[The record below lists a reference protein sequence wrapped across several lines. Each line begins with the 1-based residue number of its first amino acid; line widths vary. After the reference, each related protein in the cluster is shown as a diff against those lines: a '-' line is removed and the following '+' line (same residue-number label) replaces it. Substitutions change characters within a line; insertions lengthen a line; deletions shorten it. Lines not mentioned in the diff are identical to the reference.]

1 MDTLLLGLKSAIS
14 CVWLHHEHSLED
26 WLLLNSFK
34 QWRSL
39 REVAGKYFCDGFVD
53 QMFPMIP
60 LMDMTTVIPLFLSG

>member
-26 WLLLNSFK
+26 WLLLNNFK
-34 QWRSL
+34 QRQRQ
-39 REVAGKYFCDGFVD
+39 REVPGKYLCNGFVD

-60 LMDMTTVIPLFLSG
+60 LMDVTTLILLFYS